1 MPSIEV
7 DTDSRCQDFVDWQR
21 QRLHAFRPVSN
32 LRRHIHS
39 ARRLVLVGG
48 GTAGHV
54 YPALAI
60 AEAYRKEVP
69 SLEVLFFGTGGGFE
83 AKLVPPYGYP
93 LSVVHSTPIVG
104 QSLLGKLRT
113 VGGLGGAVMCARRML
128 IEAKPDLII
137 GFGGYASV
145 PTMVAAR
152 SLGMFTAIHE
162 CNAIAGLANKL
173 LGRFVDRVYLGF
185 ETASVQFNA
194 GRTLVTGNPVRPDVQ
209 MLATQQRDP
218 PAGQPFRIL
227 VTGGSQGSS
236 FLNRQVP
243 SLLSRLARLGL
254 KLKMLHQSGPDDCES
269 VRRDYRRGGLQA
281 SVVPFI
287 DEMAEAYQWADIAI
301 SCAGAA
307 TLAEL
312 AILGMPVL
320 LVPLLKAAKNHQFSN
335 AAAFAQVT
343 GGCWQSEDRW
353 SPDDLLRTI
362 ARLLCDPA
370 AWREAAE
377 GVRRF
382 AKPDASRMLV
392 ADCEATIQV
401 RKALIKRRQ
410 RA

>member
-1 MPSIEV
+1 
-7 DTDSRCQDFVDWQR
+7 
-21 QRLHAFRPVSN
+21 
-32 LRRHIHS
+32 
-39 ARRLVLVGG
+39 VLVGG

-69 SLEVLFFGTGGGFE
+69 SLEVLFFGTGDGFE

-113 VGGLGGAVMCARRML
+113 AGSLGGAVMCARRML

-173 LGRFVDRVYLGF
+173 LGWFVDRVYLGF
-185 ETASVQFNA
+185 ETAAGQFDV
-194 GRTLVTGNPVRPDVQ
+194 GKTLVTGNPVRPDVQ
-209 MLATQQRDP
+209 MLATQQRHSAP
-218 PAGQPFRIL
+218 GQPFRIL

-243 SLLSRLARLGL
+243 PLLSRLATWGL
-254 KLKMLHQSGPDDCES
+254 QLNVLHQCGRDDCES
-269 VRRDYRRGGLQA
+269 IRHDYRRGGLQA
-281 SVVPFI
+281 SVMPFI
-287 DEMAEAYQWADIAI
+287 DDMAEAYQWADIAI
-301 SCAGAA
+301 SCAGAT

-312 AILGMPVL
+312 AILGIPVL
-320 LVPLLKAAKNHQFSN
+320 LVPLSKAAKNHQFFN
-335 AAAFAQVT
+335 AAAFARVT

-353 SPDDLLRTI
+353 SPDDLLGTI
-362 ARLLCDPA
+362 AGLLRDPA
-370 AWREAAE
+370 AWREASE

-401 RKALIKRRQ
+401 RKAFEVQRR
-410 RA
+410 A